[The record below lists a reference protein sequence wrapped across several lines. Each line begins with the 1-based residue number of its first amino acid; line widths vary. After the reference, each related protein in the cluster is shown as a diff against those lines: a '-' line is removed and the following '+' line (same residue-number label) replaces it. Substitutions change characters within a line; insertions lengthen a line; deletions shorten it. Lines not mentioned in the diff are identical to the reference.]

1 MIDGVLLKSL
11 DTHQDE
17 RGFFREIIRETDD
30 FFQEGFGPWSHSL
43 MYPGVIKAWHIH
55 KKQTDWWYVSTGVL
69 KIVLYD
75 KRPES
80 ATYRQ
85 NMERMP
91 GDGYDPSILKT
102 PPPRVWLMGAS
113 ALQAQPI
120 FSTSL
125 LILTIRRTKV
135 VFPTMIRKSGMTGS
149 RDLRLCR
156 SNFQAGRVENRFPC

>member
-1 MIDGVLLKSL
+1 MIDGVVLKSL

-30 FFQEGFGPWSHSL
+30 FFQEGFGRWSHAL

-85 NMERMP
+85 SMERML
-91 GDGYDPSILKT
+91 GDGYEPSILKI
-102 PPPRVWLMGAS
+102 PPGVVHGCKCLAGPANLLYITSHTYDPEDEGRIPHDDPEIGYDWLAGP
-113 ALQAQPI
+113 PI
-120 FSTSL
+120 
-125 LILTIRRTKV
+125 
-135 VFPTMIRKSGMTGS
+135 M
-149 RDLRLCR
+149 
-156 SNFQAGRVENRFPC
+156 